1 LAGIPREC
9 PYRREAGLR
18 TIGRRY
24 NRKLW
29 IDTVIEAAYPWGEQ
43 TQERRLRPRKGYAML
58 KVITDDTEGQTPEV
72 TQTLDELAREGAR
85 RMIAAALEAE
95 VEQYVEALRPLR
107 DENGHALV
115 VRNGRSHHERTV
127 HLGAGRVKIQAPRV
141 DDRRP
146 GHRFS
151 SRILP
156 PYMRRSPRLEE
167 AVPVLYLRGL
177 STGDFSEAME
187 ALLGSEASGF
197 SATTITRLLRVWQEE
212 YRAWRKRS
220 LAGKEYVYLW
230 ADGVY
235 FNIRLEEDRLACLV
249 IVGVLPDGRKEVIAL
264 EDGYRESTESW
275 ASVLRDLKRRG
286 MKAPALAVGDGNLG
300 FWAALRDVFPETK
313 EQRCWKHKI
322 ANVLDKLPKRLQPRA
337 KAQLHEI
344 MYAPDRESA
353 LAEMAA
359 FEEEYEARYTKAV
372 ETLLKDQESLLTFLD
387 FPAEHWLH
395 LRTTNPIESTFATVK
410 ARTKKTKGAGSR
422 KAGLAMAW
430 KLLLAAQGRWRRV
443 NAPHLVAL
451 VKAGVD
457 FPNGEAKMLQCDPEP
472 EELFIPI
479 PWILAADGMPIHK
492 I

>member
-1 LAGIPREC
+1 
-9 PYRREAGLR
+9 
-18 TIGRRY
+18 
-24 NRKLW
+24 
-29 IDTVIEAAYPWGEQ
+29 
-43 TQERRLRPRKGYAML
+43 ML
-58 KVITDDTEGQTPEV
+58 KLTTDDAEGQTPEIN
-72 TQTLDELAREGAR
+72 QSLDELAREGAR

-95 VEQYVEALRPLR
+95 VAQYVETLRHYR
-107 DENGHALV
+107 DENGHSLV

-127 HLGAGRVKIQAPRV
+127 QMGAGSIKIRAPRV
-141 DDRRP
+141 NDRRP
-146 GHRFS
+146 DQTFS
-151 SRILP
+151 SQILP

-177 STGDFSEAME
+177 STGDFSEALE
-187 ALLGSEASGF
+187 ALLGSEATGF
-197 SATTITRLLRVWQEE
+197 SATTITRLVNVWQEE
-212 YRAWRKRS
+212 YKAWRKRS
-220 LAGKEYVYLW
+220 LAGKEYVYIW

-286 MKAPALAVGDGNLG
+286 MTAPVLAVGDGNLG
-300 FWAALRDVFPETK
+300 FWAALREVFPETR

-322 ANVLDKLPKRLQPRA
+322 SNVLDKLPKRLQARA
-337 KAQLHEI
+337 KEQLHEI
-344 MYAPDRESA
+344 MYAPDRQSA
-353 LAEMAA
+353 LEEIAV
-359 FEEEYEARYTKAV
+359 FEEEYGTRYAKAV
-372 ETLLKDQESLLTFLD
+372 ETLTKDQDRMLTFFD

-430 KLLLAAQGRWRRV
+430 KLLLAAEQRWRKV
-443 NAPHLVAL
+443 NAHHLVAL
-451 VKAGVD
+451 VKAGVE
-457 FPNGEAKMLQCDPEP
+457 FPNGQAEMLQAELEP
-472 EELFIPI
+472 EDFSMPI
-479 PWILAADGMPIHK
+479 PWILTADGVPIHN